1 MNRFA
6 NYLLIYSILQ
16 LFLWGVALWNLY
28 LAFAWV

>member
-16 LFLWGVALWNLY
+16 LVLWGTVLWNLY
-28 LAFAWV
+28 LAFACV